1 MHEKLAVFILLIGL
15 ALFSP
20 SFISTADGV
29 HDIHGRF
36 MTTGNTTYLSVSI
49 ENLPSAIDDGSTVNI
64 SITIET
70 DDTNG
75 TSMNLLVEST
85 AGLFEN
91 NQSSI
96 SFQFDA
102 ANLTKFVLWTA
113 PTLTETDIDVT
124 ISATANLGDLVATD
138 TQNVHVNVVFLDF
151 TVQWMVDETYYQN
164 RTGTIA
170 LKVLDRA
177 TFIPVEQAEVSLS
190 LEAGIF
196 VSTGSDGASATTDS
210 NGTVEMTVDFTPQE
224 FVFDENEVLISATIS
239 KAKYNELLTNTTIT
253 VIKSPPV
260 PSVSVSFESF
270 EMDGIIH
277 AEFTINASIS
287 NRPWINAT
295 FRITATGGSF
305 ENGEATATVR
315 TNTSGIAVLQWS
327 ATGIPQVKDDVT
339 VYFTVELLTV
349 DYGSVYG
356 PETFNVTIGG
366 ISTSV
371 SFPTQTSDVALP
383 FLPLA
388 IAIPFLRRKRT

>member
-1 MHEKLAVFILLIGL
+1 M
-15 ALFSP
+15 
-20 SFISTADGV
+20 
-29 HDIHGRF
+29 
-36 MTTGNTTYLSVSI
+36 
-49 ENLPSAIDDGSTVNI
+49 
-64 SITIET
+64 
-70 DDTNG
+70 
-75 TSMNLLVEST
+75 
-85 AGLFEN
+85 
-91 NQSSI
+91 
-96 SFQFDA
+96 
-102 ANLTKFVLWTA
+102 
-113 PTLTETDIDVT
+113 T